1 MSIKKSSKPALR
13 IKTVST
19 SITSS
24 PSLSQHSCDSNLG
37 SLPDLR
43 EKKSDERM
51 TDWMSSRPL
60 SVAIPTQNG
69 GFSTTGPYCPRR
81 PNLSDILAN
90 NSPPPWT
97 LSAFMAYLSQNH
109 CLETLE
115 FTMDAS
121 RYRKHYS
128 KMASRSPD
136 GRLVRG
142 SSDSAYV
149 LSLWQKL
156 LEAYI
161 IPNGPREVN
170 IPADVRDS
178 LMELSMTDEPPEPSV
193 LDVAV
198 QKVYDLMEESV
209 LVPFLNSFY
218 PQTALPD
225 SANTSQEDLAYQVR
239 SNEDR
244 ALHRRSTRKE
254 RRSSPTMSST
264 IPSSAPPMPNRASAP
279 STLSQFARTLSHS
292 TRHASSSSKTSSA
305 PSARSSTIAMISPWS
320 SNQSESMVLSPID
333 IGLTDDASAS
343 SPSAAGEPMTPPTTP
358 PQCDFGSPTSSG
370 GFGGS
375 KGGGTWK
382 KMRSSFTFK
391 KRSGNL
397 REEEPEHPQ
406 NGSYL

>member
-1 MSIKKSSKPALR
+1 MSIKKSAKPAVR
-13 IKTVST
+13 VKTASS

-24 PSLSQHSCDSNLG
+24 PTLTYDSIDSKLD
-37 SLPDLR
+37 SKSEVFED
-43 EKKSDERM
+43 KSDEEM
-51 TDWMSSRPL
+51 TDYVQPRPL
-60 SVAIPTQNG
+60 SVAIPQHNG
-69 GFSTTGPYCPRR
+69 FTTTGPYCPRR

-128 KMASRSPD
+128 KMASRAP
-136 GRLVRG
+136 GGQLLPG
-142 SSDSAYV
+142 TTEGAYV

-170 IPADVRDS
+170 IPANVRDS
-178 LMELSMTDEPPEPSV
+178 LIALAYTDVPPEPSV

-198 QKVYDLMEESV
+198 QKVYELMEESV

-225 SANTSQEDLAYQVR
+225 SANTSQEDLPYQVR
-239 SNEDR
+239 SNDDR
-244 ALHRRSTRKE
+244 SLYRRSTRKE
-254 RRSSPTMSST
+254 RRSSPSMTTSL
-264 IPSSAPPMPNRASAP
+264 PSSAPAINNRASAP
-279 STLSQFARTLSHS
+279 SSFTQFARTLSHS
-292 TRHASSSSKTSSA
+292 TRHASSSSKISSV
-305 PSARSSTIAMISPWS
+305 PSRNSQAVLSPWS
-320 SNQSESMVLSPID
+320 SKESEAMVISPVD
-333 IGLTDDASAS
+333 IGLSDDTSAS
-343 SPSAAGEPMTPPTTP
+343 SHSPFGEPMTPPTTP
-358 PQCDFGSPTSSG
+358 PQCDFGSPNSSSSYG
-370 GFGGS
+370 NS
-375 KGGGTWK
+375 RSSGGTWK

-391 KRSGNL
+391 KKSGSL
-397 REEEPEHPQ
+397 REEETEQ